1 MGCEL
6 PRIEWSPSWSVGDDR
21 LDHEHQSLVALINRL
36 VEPDV
41 RESNDPQVWRAC
53 ISEVVLYAENH
64 FRYEE
69 DRMEQVKYPNLE
81 GHRAGHMRFRK
92 QISQLTLDTYEE
104 TPSVLPELHTFL
116 IAWLKNHILDEDQ
129 RYTAYLVVKPE

>member
-1 MGCEL
+1 M

-36 VEPDV
+36 VEPEI
-41 RESNDPQVWRAC
+41 RESNDPQVRRAC
-53 ISEVVLYAENH
+53 VAEVILYAENH

-81 GHRAGHMRFRK
+81 GHRAGHMRFRR
-92 QISQLTLDTYEE
+92 QISQLTLGAFEE
-104 TPSVLPELHTFL
+104 TPGLLSDLHTFL

-129 RYTAYLVVKPE
+129 RYAAYLVAGPE